1 MSLNKWM
8 KRKMAMLSLAMAG
21 VEKNALGQNKEQ
33 MDTPVNQE
41 RRHTQGT
48 LADSLKQ
55 GIITEEVMNLR
66 WRTYKILQA
75 TEGVTAE
82 IVGYDEN
89 NMPIT
94 RVRKTDKK
102 RGLDKIKTD
111 SIDKYSLDM
120 VVDNT
125 PIVSGGNDMMDNI
138 NLDILDKATLNYDD
152 NGEIVSATHGEIQ
165 GEEYYATTK
174 SELPIKIHRE
184 GLPKFELETYTKKLH
199 VRNIGKTE
207 RLLEFYVSMYP
218 DEYNRRSRLFISD
231 IKKAIENPRTSTLL
245 DIIKVGFITY
255 KTMGADDFLEYQY
268 DIKSFDK
275 IIEFNGHYVIKF
287 KAEVIIN
294 GREIL
299 DEYRMEELDKKYKNK
314 EKKKQ

>member
-1 MSLNKWM
+1 MGKHIKFIIMSLNKWM

-275 IIEFNGHYVIKF
+275 IIEF
-287 KAEVIIN
+287 
-294 GREIL
+294 
-299 DEYRMEELDKKYKNK
+299 
-314 EKKKQ
+314 